1 MEFETE
7 NINNFIVTAV
17 IRRLWGRE
25 SVIASMHDAWIYA
38 SDDVVQGG
46 RWTDGWM
53 DESIG

>member
-46 RWTDGWM
+46 RWTDDWT
-53 DESIG
+53 